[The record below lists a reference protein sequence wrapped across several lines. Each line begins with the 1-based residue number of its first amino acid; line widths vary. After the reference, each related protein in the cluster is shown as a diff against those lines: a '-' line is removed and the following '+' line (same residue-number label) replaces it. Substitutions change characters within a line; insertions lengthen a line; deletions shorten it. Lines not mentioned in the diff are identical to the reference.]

1 MGSTRSASAVGRRRR
16 TPFLPGAGLLV
27 VCLATLV
34 FPVWVARAADDDDT
48 DRAPPPR
55 VLPRSVGVPRDALV
69 DLTLTVAPDL
79 PCVWPQG
86 MTPMAVIPTATFG
99 RTGRHRDML
108 VIDEHT
114 GTQWDAPAHFVP
126 PPDSGLPGAG
136 PMGLV
141 TGEKVPAWQFCGEA
155 CVIDVR
161 KGRDAVEKGASLL
174 IGPDVVREWEIAHRP
189 LGPGDV
195 VLFRSD
201 YSDEFYTPFPA
212 GERFVA
218 AALRKEAPGW
228 PAPTA
233 ATMEYLADR
242 GVKTLGLDGASM
254 GPLPDLAVAT
264 HQAGGK
270 RGLVWVECAT
280 NLRSLPTTGA
290 FFALLPAKHAG
301 GSGGECRCVAITEPR
316 LAATLVARARAHGV
330 VDLSL
335 VLDEDL
341 PVVWPGRGPGEEG
354 GRYVSKVLNAFS
366 AARGPFFALTHL
378 LDSMAGT
385 HAVLPSFSLPSS
397 REERDSAELAIREA
411 VATHER
417 RYGPLPA
424 STTTTE
430 EADLAAMIGPAH
442 VVDVR
447 GTRGHGGFAP
457 GRPAGPVINRA
468 FLEEHE
474 ARRPFLPGEVVIL
487 HSGFTDDHFRPLPAA
502 PEKDGL
508 FAAPLAGL
516 AEGWPA
522 PTPEAVQWLADRGI
536 RCIGTD
542 GPTLGGVDPRESRS
556 VEWMAATRG
565 MVVVEGLTN
574 VGAIADRDAF
584 FLFAPVKIAGT
595 RGGYGRALALV
606 DGAPT
611 PARDD
616 ARGEN

>member
-1 MGSTRSASAVGRRRR
+1 MNIAEWSLRVIVVAIVAGSVR
-16 TPFLPGAGLLV
+16 
-27 VCLATLV
+27 
-34 FPVWVARAADDDDT
+34 ADDDD
-48 DRAPPPR
+48 RVPPPR
-55 VLPRSVGVPRDALV
+55 VLPPGVGVPRERVV
-69 DLTLTVAPDL
+69 DLTLPVAPDL

-86 MTPMAVIPTATFG
+86 MTPMAVIPTATFA

-161 KGRDAVEKGASLL
+161 QGRDGVEKGTSLL
-174 IGPDVVREWEIAHRP
+174 VGPEVVREWEMKHRR

-201 YSDEFYTPFPA
+201 YTDEFYKPFPE

-233 ATMEYLADR
+233 ETMEYLADR
-242 GVKTLGLDGASM
+242 AVTTLGLDGASM
-254 GPLPDLAVAT
+254 GPLPNLAVAT

-270 RGLVWVECAT
+270 RGMVWVECAT
-280 NLRSLPTTGA
+280 NLGSLPVTGA

-301 GSGGECRCVAITEPR
+301 GSGGECRCIAITEPR
-316 LAATLVARARAHGV
+316 LAAALVARARAHAV
-330 VDLSL
+330 ADLSL
-335 VLDEDL
+335 TLDEDL

-366 AARGPFFALTHL
+366 AARGPYFALTHL

-385 HAVLPSFSLPSS
+385 HVLLPSFSLP
-397 REERDSAELAIREA
+397 RDRAELEAAEPAIREA
-411 VATHER
+411 FADHER
-417 RYGPLPA
+417 RFGRLPVSDA
-424 STTTTE
+424 ATE
-430 EADLAAMIGPAH
+430 TADVAAMIGPAH

-447 GTRGHGGFAP
+447 RTRGHGGFAP
-457 GRPAGPVINRA
+457 GKPAGPVINRA
-468 FLEEHE
+468 YLEEHE
-474 ARRPFLPGEVVIL
+474 AERAFLPGEVVIFR
-487 HSGFTDDHFRPLPAA
+487 SDFTDDHFRPLPAA
-502 PEKDGL
+502 PEKDPF
-508 FAAPLAGL
+508 FAAPLEGL
-516 AEGWPA
+516 AEGWPS
-522 PTPEAVQWLADRGI
+522 PTPEAVRFLAERGI
-536 RCIGTD
+536 RCVATD
-542 GPTLGGVDPRESRS
+542 APTLGGVDPRESRS
-556 VEWMAATRG
+556 VEWMAAALG
-565 MVVVEGLTN
+565 VVVVEGLTN

-595 RGGYGRALALV
+595 RGGYGRAIALFG
-606 DGAPT
+606 DGPAAAPSR
-611 PARDD
+611 PVPS
-616 ARGEN
+616 GESP